1 MNYEDMSDFEINVRV
16 AEHLP
21 LRIHENQSA
30 SVKCKPSGVLCDDL
44 IETYEFNPCN
54 SPSDTWPIIVDN
66 KIAIAPAKATAGMW
80 FGSSADG
87 SLCAPMDS
95 NPLRAA
101 MIVFL
106 IMNDGES

>member
-1 MNYEDMSDFEINVRV
+1 MNYEEMSDFEINDAITTIVFGCKQWEGHVVR
-16 AEHLP
+16 
-21 LRIHENQSA
+21 
-30 SVKCKPSGVLCDDL
+30 
-44 IETYEFNPCN
+44 YCN
-54 SPSDTWPIIVDN
+54 DPAKAWPIIVDN

-106 IMNDGES
+106 MMNEGES